1 MIICDAARQNQALVA
16 FQYFNNIYHEIV
28 LKAAAAAAAAATAAA
43 AAAAAATAA
52 AAVFRRTLF
61 YGWKCLKYK
70 YCGN

>member
-28 LKAAAAAAAAATAAA
+28 LKAAAAAAAAAATAA
-43 AAAAAATAA
+43 AA